1 MKKRSS
7 AETVIKQVLF
17 KRGLK
22 YEFVCKNLGF
32 AINDFSACM
41 AGKKKLNAAQFI
53 ALCVFLNLSLEDFKE
68 CMAC

>member
-1 MKKRSS
+1 MKKRSC

-32 AINDFSACM
+32 VINDFSACM

-68 CMAC
+68 CVGC